1 NATDL
6 DAPKGYIP
14 LYLSLFSIG
23 NLCFHLNNF
32 CLDVFEIF
40 RCHFPLLS
48 PFGVARVTTFTVAC
62 KAYGREDTVPL
73 FRSLLTLG
81 PTGDWFTFQ
90 KRHDFS
96 IPTIFGDSM
105 SNILKWKSEFIF
117 IKQTLISNM
126 RSGLI
131 SDFRHGRGFFSYP
144 YPTKPFDE
152 EHTHGIP
159 SILIN
164 GEDMAFQNFMKKPGQ
179 SPSFSMRLANRPV
192 DVGSP
197 SISHLTL
204 VVNDDQVES
213 SSYSR
218 DKGVMGHE
226 LVVVGEGCS
235 EQDVMA
241 VGGSKKRCLITKAL
255 EEEATVMRPVSKN
268 KKFEG
273 SRRMSARGSV
283 PLLPVTAPKGV
294 GKHPRVLARFIG
306 NLASGSDSLAP
317 EVEEAHAAHNM
328 ISGLHYLLLKDKL
341 GFLTFDELVD
351 IYDIHAFQ
359 MAVKSLLEHE
369 MSKLEGQL
377 AKAQKNQDVEGG
389 QVVKDLRSENALNL
403 EELLMLQRVTAS
415 LKESRKKLEEEVDGL
430 QSRLKET
437 ERLGQRCQDL
447 EHERDFL
454 LKKSK
459 EVSVLASQLEAA
471 KLEKSKL
478 VKDFIPLADY
488 HPKVEKIF
496 YEDAE
501 AFYKLEFPYISLL
514 VENAGLSS
522 EELDSLEAP
531 LAQEAPLP

>member
-1 NATDL
+1 KRNLSTITCSLSQSDLADCFDEYGIALCYDPKLPSSNATDL

-117 IKQTLISNM
+117 VKRTLISDM
-126 RSGLI
+126 RPGLI
-131 SDFRHGRGFFSYP
+131 SDFRHGQGSFSHP
-144 YPTKPFDE
+144 YPTEPFDE
-152 EHTHGIP
+152 FLRARLCHHPFETHTFSDPIIYLAGLTDSWEHTHGIP

-192 DVGSP
+192 DVGSL
-197 SISHLTL
+197 SMSHLTL

-235 EQDVMA
+235 EQDVM
-241 VGGSKKRCLITKAL
+241 VVEGSKKRRSITEAL
-255 EEEATVMRPVSKN
+255 KEEATVVRPVSK
-268 KKFEG
+268 KKKSEG
-273 SRRMSARGSV
+273 SRRR
-283 PLLPVTAPKGV
+283 
-294 GKHPRVLARFIG
+294 
-306 NLASGSDSLAP
+306 
-317 EVEEAHAAHNM
+317 
-328 ISGLHYLLLKDKL
+328 DKL

-351 IYDIHAFQ
+351 VYDIHALQ
-359 MAVKSLLEHE
+359 MAVVGNMLMNESRILSQGHSKLKNDLVSLNSKKCLLEHV
-369 MSKLEGQL
+369 MSNLEVQL
-377 AKAQKNQDVEGG
+377 AKAQKNQDV
-389 QVVKDLRSENALNL
+389 
-403 EELLMLQRVTAS
+403 
-415 LKESRKKLEEEVDGL
+415 KESRKKLVEEVDGL

-437 ERLGQRCQDL
+437 ENLVQRCQDL

-454 LKKSK
+454 FKKSE
-459 EVSVLASQLEAA
+459 EVSVLTSQLEAA
-471 KLEKSKL
+471 KLKKSKL
-478 VKDFIPLADY
+478 VKEFLPLAV
-488 HPKVEKIF
+488 K
-496 YEDAE
+496 
-501 AFYKLEFPYISLL
+501 KLFESEHFNQALGDLQQKAIMFGRSQALD
-514 VENAGLSS
+514 EMHGLG
-522 EELDSLEAP
+522 DS
-531 LAQEAPLP
+531 